1 MPNPPGFI
9 DNVVIGTVHMHV
21 LRGVKG
27 DVIDLIQTSFT
38 EKDVYDALSEL
49 HAFMDF
55 DAPGG
60 HHTTME
66 RTAVS
71 LYSKLLVELVWKLD
85 KEKVMISKYC
95 YYWSSSWMLVSIA
108 IIGQAPLMLP
118 ALDTSK
124 YCYYWCISPPTDCI
138 GY

>member
-1 MPNPPGFI
+1 MPDPPPGFI

-21 LRGVKG
+21 LRGVMG

-71 LYSKLLVELVWKLD
+71 LYSKELVELVWKLD
-85 KEKVMISKYC
+85 KEKVMPRVVVSSHLLVKIPIGKAGLRPSDVVSSYC
-95 YYWSSSWMLVSIA
+95 LYWMLVSID
-108 IIGQAPLMLP
+108 IIG
-118 ALDTSK
+118 
-124 YCYYWCISPPTDCI
+124 
-138 GY
+138 